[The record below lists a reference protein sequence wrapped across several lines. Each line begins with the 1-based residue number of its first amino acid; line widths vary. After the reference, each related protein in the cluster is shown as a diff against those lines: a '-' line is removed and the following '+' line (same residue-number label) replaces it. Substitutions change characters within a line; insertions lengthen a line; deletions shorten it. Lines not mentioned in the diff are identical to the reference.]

1 MTTPSSGP
9 RCQEDRKRNKQW
21 GSPTTFGV
29 LALLSEREAAPRP
42 PSELQVPT
50 GGPAVIVLPL
60 SLLCEMWGWEKQTGF
75 SPTLSDPHKT
85 HPTPLTESSSLSCGD
100 CLPVLRVP
108 LQVLCLLSL
117 GRGYWQ
123 GEVGLTGG
131 LVKLRS
137 FSPIHCYHP
146 LLSPQVAAPGTP
158 SELRCFQGDKVQ

>member
-21 GSPTTFGV
+21 GSPNTFGV
-29 LALLSEREAAPRP
+29 LAPLSERKAAPRP

-60 SLLCEMWGWEKQTGF
+60 SLLSEMWGWEKQSGF
-75 SPTLSDPHKT
+75 SPPLSDPHKT
-85 HPTPLTESSSLSCGD
+85 HPTPLTESSSLSWGVF
-100 CLPVLRVP
+100 LSVLRVP
-108 LQVLCLLSL
+108 LQVLCLLSFRL
-117 GRGYWQ
+117 GILAGR
-123 GEVGLTGG
+123 VGLTGG
-131 LVKLRS
+131 LVKLGS

-158 SELRCFQGDKVQ
+158 SRLRGFQGDKVQ